1 MNQAEIMTLL
11 SNKTGMRKDAMRK
24 SIRLAIMAG
33 KLSGILNSADREISK
48 AENFSK
54 NADWSEMLRI
64 MEGTLDK
71 EVDHLAYDEREKL
84 KAKKAD
90 Y

>member
-11 SNKTGMRKDAMRK
+11 SGKTGMRKDSMRK
-24 SIRLAIMAG
+24 AIRLAIMAG
-33 KLSGILNSADREISK
+33 KLDGILQAADRTIDR
-48 AENFSK
+48 AEHFHE

-71 EVDHLAYDEREKL
+71 EKGYKGDDNSKPLR
-84 KAKKAD
+84 
-90 Y
+90 

>member
-1 MNQAEIMTLL
+1 MNQAEIMTLR
-11 SNKTGMRKDAMRK
+11 SQKVKPE

-33 KLSGILNSADREISK
+33 KLSGILMAADRQIAQ
-48 AENFSK
+48 AEQFSE

-71 EVDHLAYDEREKL
+71 KVDHYADDDGMTNAERSRL
-84 KAKKAD
+84 KRSR
-90 Y
+90 

>member
-33 KLSGILNSADREISK
+33 KLSGILNSADRQISH
-48 AENFSK
+48 AENFSE
-54 NADWSEMLRI
+54 NADWTEMLRI

-71 EVDHLAYDEREKL
+71 EVDHR
-84 KAKKAD
+84 AD
-90 Y
+90 GDISKTKRCD